1 MPGLIVKN
9 AKLLDTSAAELRP
22 GASLRIEENKIV
34 EVAEDG
40 RELAAGAD
48 VVVLDAEDRT
58 LMPGLIDAHVHPS
71 ITTLDLTAMVRRQ
84 ASWVAIETKFILE
97 GMLRRG
103 FTTVRDAGGLDAG
116 IATAIDRGRSRLST
130 QVWRRPAAGPLQV
143 ASTTIHG
150 PLEAWSADIILA
162 AM

>member
-1 MPGLIVKN
+1 MPGCLFSSADRCEAGASPVLGSRSSAMPGLIVKN
-9 AKLLDTSAAELRP
+9 AELLDTLAAELRP

-40 RELAAGAD
+40 RELAAGGD
-48 VVVLDAEDRT
+48 VVVLDAAGRT
-58 LMPGLIDAHVHPS
+58 VMPGLIDAHVHPS
-71 ITTLDLTAMVRRQ
+71 ITILDLTAMVRRQ

-116 IATAIDRGRSRLST
+116 IANAL
-130 QVWRRPAAGPLQV
+130 
-143 ASTTIHG
+143 
-150 PLEAWSADIILA
+150 
-162 AM
+162 